1 MKTTMNFL
9 TLIALAL
16 ITTLSFTQCQ
26 KDLESQEMHNY
37 ALNQEAGY
45 HTGGIVPG
53 TANNATSN
61 DVCSCLSANFS
72 IEDLNEAEE
81 AAILFMREEE
91 KLARDVY
98 TYLYEKWNYP
108 VFNNIT
114 RSENRHM
121 ESLLCLIQRYG
132 LEDPVG
138 ENGLGVFVNE
148 ELGNMYQALTEAGS
162 ASLSEALRVGATIE
176 DLDINDLITLAEG
189 GDIDNEDILA
199 VFGDLTKGSR
209 NHLRAFVKSLNQY
222 GEAYTPQFLNAE
234 YYAQIISSDR
244 ERGGGI
250 CAGTIDCPNNGTGN
264 NGECLYDGTCTQ
276 VCTGAPTGNTYH
288 PGNGQGKGKKGGPN

>member
-9 TLIALAL
+9 TLIVLAL
-16 ITTLSFTQCQ
+16 VTSLAFTQCQ
-26 KDLESQEMHNY
+26 KDLETQEMHNY

-45 HTGGIVPG
+45 HAGAIVPG
-53 TANNATSN
+53 AGNNATAN
-61 DVCSCLSANFS
+61 DVCTCLAANFS
-72 IEDLNEAEE
+72 LEDLNDAEE

-121 ESLLCLIQRYG
+121 ESMLCLIQRYG

-148 ELGNMYQALTEAGS
+148 ELANMYQALIEAGTT
-162 ASLSEALRVGATIE
+162 SLTEALRVGATIE
-176 DLDINDLITLAEG
+176 DVDIDDLITLAEG
-189 GDIDNEDILA
+189 GEINNEDILA
-199 VFGDLTKGSR
+199 VFANLTKGSR

-222 GEAYTPQFLNAE
+222 GEAYTPQFMNAE
-234 YYAQIISSDR
+234 YYGQIINSDR

-250 CAGTIDCPNNGTGN
+250 CTGIIDCPNNGTGN
-264 NGECLYDGTCTQ
+264 NGECLFDGTCTQ
-276 VCTGAPTGNTYH
+276 DCTGSATGNTNG
-288 PGNGQGKGKKGGPN
+288 PGYGQGKGKKGGPN